1 MSLKNFLL
9 HRFARIYT
17 SERFLQRKRSWFAL
31 RHRLSGQPHR
41 IIFYFRV
48 DDPYACLLAQVLPKL
63 EQRFAV
69 DIQLKIGAPAT
80 EARVGNLVLWQKYA
94 RRDAALLA
102 RAHGL
107 SFPDAGSEILP
118 DPETY
123 HRKLDADAPL
133 LPQAALLAEKYW
145 CGEEPDGKDRAS
157 SGALREDAAKRGHYL
172 NGMLYYGG
180 EWYWGLDRL
189 PYLYDRLS
197 QLGLGENG
205 DDLPIIAPTDP
216 LPESAPER
224 PEKLELFYSF
234 RSPYSYL
241 SIERIAALCREQ
253 KIRLEIRPV
262 MPMITR
268 GVALPRAKKFYII
281 RDSARIAR
289 REGIPFGKIC
299 DPLGQGV
306 EHCFDV
312 FTVAESQGRALAWVV
327 SAGRGIWAEG
337 LDPAKEQDL
346 ETLATRAGLSWS
358 EVQPQLGKNR
368 WRDMAK
374 ANRET
379 LDELGLWGVPCF
391 RYGNFTTWGQ
401 DRIPL
406 LARQMALTSSD

>member
-1 MSLKNFLL
+1 MGLRNKNLQ
-9 HRFARIYT
+9 RFVRFYT
-17 SERFLQRKRSWFAL
+17 SEKYLLWKRSWFAL
-31 RHRLSGQPHR
+31 RRRLSGHPHR

-69 DIQLKIGAPAT
+69 DIQLVIGAPAT
-80 EARVGNLVLWQKYA
+80 EDRVGNLALWQDYA

-107 SFPDAGSEILP
+107 SFPETIPEELH

-123 HRKLDADAPL
+123 HRKLGTDAPL
-133 LPQAALLAEKYW
+133 LPRAALLAQKYW
-145 CGEEPDGKDRAS
+145 RGEVPDGEDRAGS
-157 SGALREDAAKRGHYL
+157 DALHEDVARRGHYL
-172 NGMLYYGG
+172 NGILYYGG

-197 QLGLGENG
+197 EQGLGENG
-205 DDLPIIAPTDP
+205 DDLPLVASGGPP
-216 LPESAPER
+216 PESTQER
-224 PEKLELFYSF
+224 PGALQFFFSF

-241 SIERIAALCREQ
+241 SIARVAALCREQ
-253 KIRLEIRPV
+253 KLRLEMRPV

-281 RDSARIAR
+281 RDCARIAR

-299 DPLGQGV
+299 VPLGKGV
-306 EHCFDV
+306 VHCFDV
-312 FTVAESQGRALAWVV
+312 FMVAEAQGKALAWAL
-327 SAGRGIWAEG
+327 SAGRGIWADG
-337 LDPAKEQDL
+337 LDPADPKDL
-346 ETLATRAGLSWS
+346 KTLVTRAGLDWS
-358 EVQPQLGKNR
+358 EVQPQLGQNT
-368 WRDMAK
+368 WHDMAQ

-379 LDELGLWGVPCF
+379 LEQLGLWGVPCF
-391 RYGNFTTWGQ
+391 RYGTFTTWGQ

-406 LARQMALTSSD
+406 LERHIASTRGE